1 MTVTSSSQTLA
12 NDQLPTRVCRVVAVV
27 ILCVCCGDP
36 MKSPFLEAIPSIEK
50 SASTDIYI
58 YSTDHTTF
66 NDIIKL
72 TAASS
77 LGLFNAL
84 HATELTGKLSAALN
98 EGLNA

>member
-1 MTVTSSSQTLA
+1 MTNDLHVCVEWSLWSSCVS
-12 NDQLPTRVCRVVAVV
+12 AVV
-27 ILCVCCGDP
+27 TP